1 MVGKW
6 VPSCRARGGG
16 REGFLRGSLS
26 DESEA
31 DEEGEVGEKI
41 DRAEVVGGF
50 GFRVEAE
57 EAQACLSD
65 RRRFRLGGCGDT
77 GVELFRIM
85 VLSEVSESSGE
96 LGVVEVSAAGIVR
109 GVDPVGVVV
118 VVIRVVVEVVVMVVV
133 HVEVVV
139 VVVVVGVPEYIA
151 SKPYVV
157 AGTKRETVSEES
169 SLSGGSVSIS
179 VGPAIRRCCRRLSHG
194 YSPNTTGNTD
204 KQHRQAVGRSV
215 TGIFSQ

>member
-1 MVGKW
+1 M
-6 VPSCRARGGG
+6 PSCKARGGG
-16 REGFLRGSLS
+16 REGFLGGSVS

-31 DEEGEVGEKI
+31 DEEEEREGGEKI
-41 DRAEVVGGF
+41 DRVEVVGGF

-57 EAQACLSD
+57 EAEACLSD
-65 RRRFRLGGCGDT
+65 RRRFRLGGCGDR

-85 VLSEVSESSGE
+85 VVSEVSESSGE
-96 LGVVEVSAAGIVR
+96 LGVVGVSAAGVLR
-109 GVDPVGVVV
+109 GVDPEGVVV
-118 VVIRVVVEVVVMVVV
+118 VVIRVVVEVVVVVV
-133 HVEVVV
+133 VQVEVVV
-139 VVVVVGVPEYIA
+139 VVVVVGVPQYIA

-157 AGTKRETVSEES
+157 AGTERETVSEES
-169 SLSGGSVSIS
+169 PLSGGSVSIS
-179 VGPAIRRCCRRLSHG
+179 VGPAIERCCRRLSHG